1 MKKVFKSAAFLVAT
15 AGLIFNISCKKQ
27 LDNPI
32 NNSVALSE
40 QEVST
45 SEQKVV
51 GFLKNY
57 TAVKNGAKIDG
68 EAVTPENARWYFETT
83 LNYCYGFTQD
93 LLTNSRMDTVYVTL
107 PETDAQGNISYNDLM
122 DTYGS
127 IIETVRDTYMTINM
141 ENKTLQF
148 VMMNLDNNSARNE
161 GSRVQVIM
169 NTGSKDID
177 PGTPTPNPNPGP
189 WYGIPFSL
197 GDDWIWGLNR
207 GKCDGSVLTSDAAQQ
222 LTEKVL
228 NYDIANMLYYNPCP
242 TCYTFIENPHTVY
255 LFTGFHGTN
264 DSIFHATGLTWEEVE
279 NYCIPYRDMNK
290 YYAWIMQQSHYP
302 GMIINPYGRDWYY
315 KVQVEDSRCID
326 DRNGINNLWRIWHEI
341 TVINATRWWR
351 KLDPSYP
358 VPIDEIIHY

>member
-93 LLTNSRMDTVYVTL
+93 QLTNSRMDTVYVTL

-127 IIETVRDTYMTINM
+127 IIETVRDTYMAINM

-148 VMMNLDNNSARNE
+148 VMMNIDNNSARNE

-242 TCYTFIENPHTVY
+242 TCYTFIEN
-255 LFTGFHGTN
+255 
-264 DSIFHATGLTWEEVE
+264 LTWEEVE
-279 NYCIPYRDMNK
+279 NYCIPRHDMNK

-302 GMIINPYGRDWYY
+302 GMIINPYGVDWYY
-315 KVQVEDSRCID
+315 KVQVEDKYTQNHNTS
-326 DRNGINNLWRIWHEI
+326 LYSAWHEI
-341 TVINATRWWR
+341 TVFNCTRLWR

-358 VPIDEIIHY
+358 VPIDNEILD